1 MEKELEK
8 SKDKTK
14 KKLII
19 KRAAGLLL
27 ILLVVAGSLWAYREY
42 FEQGDVHIEAT
53 GTIEATMVEL
63 NSRLPGA
70 ITKIAVNTGDLVA
83 EGQLVVELSRNDL
96 VAQRERDA
104 LGVLKAEAQLN
115 DLTSGARSQEISE
128 ASANVNIARA
138 NFDQTTADYD
148 RAEALFSEAAMAKAE
163 FEKAQMSLELSKYQ
177 LQAAESRLSLL
188 QDGTRPQVVN
198 AARAEV
204 ERNKAILKATDFMLQ
219 DTKIYSPRE
228 GTVISKNYE
237 EGEFIQAGASVVT
250 VADLEDLWIK
260 VYIAT
265 DDLPYIKLGQSVS
278 FTVSGYNRE
287 FAGEVVE
294 IASRGE
300 FTPKTIQTKQERTN
314 VVFGVKIKINSAEGV
329 LKPGMPADV
338 VMGRRQDQ

>member
-19 KRAAGLLL
+19 KRAVGLLL

-70 ITKIAVNTGDLVA
+70 ITKIAVNPGDPVSQ
-83 EGQLVVELSRNDL
+83 GQLVVELSRNDL

-163 FEKAQMSLELSKYQ
+163 FEKAQVSLELSKYQ

-204 ERNKAILKATDFMLQ
+204 ERNKAILKATNSMLQ

-260 VYIAT
+260 VYIPT
-265 DDLPYIKLGQSVS
+265 DDLPYIKLGQDVS

-287 FAGEVVE
+287 FVGEVVE

-314 VVFGVKIKINSAEGV
+314 VVFGVKIRINSAEGV

-338 VMGRRQDQ
+338 VMGWRQDQ